1 MIIPEQFQEIGETL
15 LPLLDDLT
23 EWIAR
28 DMIERFMIRFGRGE
42 KKLLTGTDEW
52 QAWVLEQAGGNLDEI
67 QKALAKSTG
76 KSQQEIAKIFKDS
89 GIQAAKADA
98 EAAAVTFSG
107 LSPGMMAIITDAY
120 ERTVGEISNITR
132 TTAGTTNQAFID
144 ICDAAYWK
152 VRTGAQSYT
161 AAMLEG
167 VKALGQLQPTV
178 RYPSGHK
185 DTLEVAVLRCIRT
198 GVAQSSGNMTI
209 QQCKDMGWNHVL
221 VSQHVGARVS
231 DTDPIAD
238 HAGWQGK
245 VYCIA
250 GKDTQFDNLLD
261 ATGYPENPLGL
272 CGYNCRHSFTP
283 FLPGVSQNHNKP
295 IDTEANRRAYE
306 LSQAQRAMERRIRAQ
321 KRKCAALHTAVKNC
335 EDPAAKA
342 KLQEKYAQS
351 AKRLQ
356 EQNAAYTKFC
366 ADSDL
371 KPYHERLAVA
381 GWDRSAASTASAAT
395 RARQKIDDAQ
405 NLPVPV
411 TKAVEN
417 PEKSGTIISIRKP
430 VEIPDDLEH
439 LLKAETNF
447 DGKDIDVK
455 VLQAIDDSIS
465 ASKAIKDDFN
475 FNEIKIARFPADDKS
490 VFITEYEVLGGKKRT
505 KLYLNTEFFT
515 GNTLESL
522 DKMCYGYYT
531 SGWWKSKTVGDLVS
545 HEIMH
550 ARINYCNSFEKVERL
565 YSELKDDA
573 RTSGFCRLVDN
584 DPAEFLNEMY
594 VAMCNSEKV
603 DQKYVEVFNEYVKEF
618 LGG

>member
-1 MIIPEQFQEIGETL
+1 MITPEQFQEIGETL

-52 QAWVLEQAGGNLDEI
+52 QAWVLKQAGGNLDEI

-98 EAAAVTFSG
+98 EAAAVTFSS
-107 LSPGMMAIITDAY
+107 LSPRMMAIITDAY

-132 TTAGTTNQAFID
+132 TTAGATNQAFIG
-144 ICDAAYWK
+144 ICDDAYWK

-167 VKALGQLQPTV
+167 VKALGQVQPIV

-221 VSQHVGARVS
+221 VSQHLGARVS

-250 GKDTQFDNLLD
+250 GKDAQFDNLLD

-283 FLPGVSQNHNKP
+283 FLPGVSRNNNKP

-306 LSQAQRAMERRIRAQ
+306 LSQTQRAMERRIRAQ
-321 KRKCAALHTAVKNC
+321 KRKCAALHTAVKSC
-335 EDPAAKA
+335 EDTAGKA

-356 EQNAAYTKFC
+356 DQNAAYTKFC
-366 ADSDL
+366 ADNDL

-381 GWDRSAASTASAAT
+381 GWDHSAASTASAA
-395 RARQKIDDAQ
+395 ARQSWTSAEAVDARQ
-405 NLPVPV
+405 VQTQQAPPVQAPPV
-411 TKAVEN
+411 QAPPVQAPPVQAPPVQAPPVQAPPVQAPPVQASPVIAKLDVQRYSCVAEHIRSSDVILTEKQKEHIIERRGKEFYDKYSPYFKEIIEN
-417 PEKSGTIISIRKP
+417 PDYIFKDKKFENTAIAVKP
-430 VEIPDDLEH
+430 YRLIQ
-439 LLKAETNF
+439 K
-447 DGKDIDVK
+447 
-455 VLQAIDDSIS
+455 IS
-465 ASKAIKDDFN
+465 ALWYAL
-475 FNEIKIARFPADDKS
+475 P
-490 VFITEYEVLGGKKRT
+490 
-505 KLYLNTEFFT
+505 
-515 GNTLESL
+515 
-522 DKMCYGYYT
+522 
-531 SGWWKSKTVGDLVS
+531 
-545 HEIMH
+545 
-550 ARINYCNSFEKVERL
+550 
-565 YSELKDDA
+565 
-573 RTSGFCRLVDN
+573 
-584 DPAEFLNEMY
+584 
-594 VAMCNSEKV
+594 
-603 DQKYVEVFNEYVKEF
+603 
-618 LGG
+618 

>member
-1 MIIPEQFQEIGETL
+1 MITPEQFQEIGETL

-42 KKLLTGTDEW
+42 EKLLTGTDEW
-52 QAWVLEQAGGNLDEI
+52 QAWVLKQAGGNLDEI

-98 EAAAVTFSG
+98 EAAAVMFSG

-132 TTAGTTNQAFID
+132 TTAGATNQAFID

-167 VKALGQLQPTV
+167 VRALGQLQPTV

-221 VSQHVGARVS
+221 VSQHLGARVS

-238 HAGWQGK
+238 HSGWQGK

-250 GKDTQFDNLLD
+250 GKDAQFDNLLD

-283 FLPGVSQNHNKP
+283 FLPGVSRNNNKP

-306 LSQAQRAMERRIRAQ
+306 LSQTQRAMERRIRAQ
-321 KRKCAALHTAVKNC
+321 KRKCAALHTAVKSC
-335 EDPAAKA
+335 EDTAGKA

-356 EQNAAYTKFC
+356 DQNAAYTKFC
-366 ADSDL
+366 ADNDL

-381 GWDRSAASTASAAT
+381 GWDRSAASTASAA
-395 RARQKIDDAQ
+395 ARQSWTSAEAVDARQ
-405 NLPVPV
+405 VQTQQAPPVQAPPV
-411 TKAVEN
+411 QAPPMIAKLDVQRYSCVAEHIRSSDVILTEKQKEHIIERRGKEFYDKYSPYFKEIIENPDYIFKDKKYENTAIASKTISLNSKNISVVVRIAVEGDEPWRKSSVITVMCEN
-417 PEKSGTIISIRKP
+417 EKRYRQRVRNNII
-430 VEIPDDLEH
+430 L
-439 LLKAETNF
+439 
-447 DGKDIDVK
+447 
-455 VLQAIDDSIS
+455 
-465 ASKAIKDDFN
+465 
-475 FNEIKIARFPADDKS
+475 
-490 VFITEYEVLGGKKRT
+490 YKR
-505 KLYLNTEFFT
+505 E
-515 GNTLESL
+515 
-522 DKMCYGYYT
+522 
-531 SGWWKSKTVGDLVS
+531 
-545 HEIMH
+545 
-550 ARINYCNSFEKVERL
+550 
-565 YSELKDDA
+565 
-573 RTSGFCRLVDN
+573 
-584 DPAEFLNEMY
+584 
-594 VAMCNSEKV
+594 
-603 DQKYVEVFNEYVKEF
+603 
-618 LGG
+618 

>member
-1 MIIPEQFQEIGETL
+1 MITPEQFQEIGETL

-42 KKLLTGTDEW
+42 EKLLTGTDEW
-52 QAWVLEQAGGNLDEI
+52 QAWVLKQAGGNLDEI

-98 EAAAVTFSG
+98 EAAAVTFSS
-107 LSPGMMAIITDAY
+107 LSPRMMAIITDAY

-132 TTAGTTNQAFID
+132 TTAGATNQAFIS
-144 ICDAAYWK
+144 ICDDAYWK

-167 VKALGQLQPTV
+167 VKALGQVQPIV

-221 VSQHVGARVS
+221 VSQHLGARVS

-283 FLPGVSQNHNKP
+283 FLPGVSRNNNKP

-306 LSQAQRAMERRIRAQ
+306 LSQTQRAMERRIRAQ
-321 KRKCAALHTAVKNC
+321 KRKCAALHTAVKSC
-335 EDPAAKA
+335 EDTAGKA

-356 EQNAAYTKFC
+356 DQNAAYTKFC
-366 ADSDL
+366 ADNDL

-381 GWDRSAASTASAAT
+381 GWDHSAASTASAA
-395 RARQKIDDAQ
+395 ARQSWTSAEAVDARQ
-405 NLPVPV
+405 VQTQQAPPVQAPPV
-411 TKAVEN
+411 QAPPVQAPPVQAPPVQAPPVQAPPVQAPPVQAPPVIAKLDVQRYSCVAEHIRSSDVILTEKQKEHIIERRGKEFYDKYSPYFKEIIENPDYIFKDKKFENTAIASKTISLNSKNISVVVRIAVEGDEPWRKSSVITVMCEN
-417 PEKSGTIISIRKP
+417 EKRYRQRVRNNII
-430 VEIPDDLEH
+430 L
-439 LLKAETNF
+439 
-447 DGKDIDVK
+447 
-455 VLQAIDDSIS
+455 
-465 ASKAIKDDFN
+465 
-475 FNEIKIARFPADDKS
+475 
-490 VFITEYEVLGGKKRT
+490 YKR
-505 KLYLNTEFFT
+505 E
-515 GNTLESL
+515 
-522 DKMCYGYYT
+522 
-531 SGWWKSKTVGDLVS
+531 
-545 HEIMH
+545 
-550 ARINYCNSFEKVERL
+550 
-565 YSELKDDA
+565 
-573 RTSGFCRLVDN
+573 
-584 DPAEFLNEMY
+584 
-594 VAMCNSEKV
+594 
-603 DQKYVEVFNEYVKEF
+603 
-618 LGG
+618 

>member
-1 MIIPEQFQEIGETL
+1 MITPEQFQEIGETL

-42 KKLLTGTDEW
+42 EKLLTGTDEW
-52 QAWVLEQAGGNLDEI
+52 QAWVLKQAGGNLDEI

-107 LSPGMMAIITDAY
+107 LSSGMMAIITDAY

-132 TTAGTTNQAFID
+132 TTAGATNQAFID

-167 VKALGQLQPTV
+167 VKALGQLQPIV

-221 VSQHVGARVS
+221 VSQHLGARVS

-245 VYCIA
+245 VYCID
-250 GKDTQFDNLLD
+250 GKDAQFDNLLD

-283 FLPGVSQNHNKP
+283 FLPGVSRNNNKP
-295 IDTEANRRAYE
+295 IDTESNRRAYE
-306 LSQAQRAMERRIRAQ
+306 LSQTQRAMERRIRAQ
-321 KRKCAALHTAVKNC
+321 KRKCAALHTAVKSC
-335 EDPAAKA
+335 EDTAGKA

-366 ADSDL
+366 ADNDL

-381 GWDRSAASTASAAT
+381 GWDRSAASTASAA
-395 RARQKIDDAQ
+395 ARQSWTSAEAVDARQ
-405 NLPVPV
+405 VQTQQAPPVQAPPV
-411 TKAVEN
+411 IAKLDVQRYSCVAEHIRSSDVILTEKQKEHIIERRGKEFYDKYSPYFKEIIENPDYIFKDKKFENTAIASKTISLNSKNISVVVRIAVEGDEPWRKSSVITVMCEN
-417 PEKSGTIISIRKP
+417 EKRYRQRVRNNII
-430 VEIPDDLEH
+430 L
-439 LLKAETNF
+439 
-447 DGKDIDVK
+447 
-455 VLQAIDDSIS
+455 
-465 ASKAIKDDFN
+465 
-475 FNEIKIARFPADDKS
+475 
-490 VFITEYEVLGGKKRT
+490 YKR
-505 KLYLNTEFFT
+505 E
-515 GNTLESL
+515 
-522 DKMCYGYYT
+522 
-531 SGWWKSKTVGDLVS
+531 
-545 HEIMH
+545 
-550 ARINYCNSFEKVERL
+550 
-565 YSELKDDA
+565 
-573 RTSGFCRLVDN
+573 
-584 DPAEFLNEMY
+584 
-594 VAMCNSEKV
+594 
-603 DQKYVEVFNEYVKEF
+603 
-618 LGG
+618 

>member
-1 MIIPEQFQEIGETL
+1 MITPEQFQEIGETL
-15 LPLLDDLT
+15 LPLLDELM

-107 LSPGMMAIITDAY
+107 LSPGMMAIIADAY

-132 TTAGTTNQAFID
+132 TTAGATNQAFID

-167 VKALGQLQPTV
+167 IKELGQVQPIV

-185 DTLEVAVLRCIRT
+185 DTVEVAVLRCIRT
-198 GVAQSSGNMTI
+198 GVAQSSGAMTI

-221 VSQHVGARVS
+221 VSQHLGARVS

-245 VYCIA
+245 VYCID
-250 GKDTQFDNLLD
+250 GKDAQFDNLLD

-295 IDTEANRRAYE
+295 IDTEANRRVYE
-306 LSQAQRAMERRIRAQ
+306 LSQTQRAMERRIRAQ
-321 KRKCAALHTAVKNC
+321 KRKCTALHTAVKNC
-335 EDPAAKA
+335 EDPTAKA
-342 KLQEKYAQS
+342 KLQEKYTQS

-356 EQNAAYTKFC
+356 EQNVAYTKFC
-366 ADSDL
+366 ADNDL

-381 GWDRSAASTASAAT
+381 GWDRSAASTASAA
-395 RARQKIDDAQ
+395 ARQSWTSAEAVDARQ
-405 NLPVPV
+405 VQTQQAPPVQAPPV
-411 TKAVEN
+411 IAKLDVQRYSCVAEHIRSSDVILTEKQKEHIIERRGKEFYDKYSPYFKEIIENPDYIFKDKKFENTAIASKTISLNSKNISVVVRIAVEGDEPWRKSSVITVMCEN
-417 PEKSGTIISIRKP
+417 EKRYRQRVRNNII
-430 VEIPDDLEH
+430 L
-439 LLKAETNF
+439 
-447 DGKDIDVK
+447 
-455 VLQAIDDSIS
+455 
-465 ASKAIKDDFN
+465 
-475 FNEIKIARFPADDKS
+475 
-490 VFITEYEVLGGKKRT
+490 YKR
-505 KLYLNTEFFT
+505 E
-515 GNTLESL
+515 
-522 DKMCYGYYT
+522 
-531 SGWWKSKTVGDLVS
+531 
-545 HEIMH
+545 
-550 ARINYCNSFEKVERL
+550 
-565 YSELKDDA
+565 
-573 RTSGFCRLVDN
+573 
-584 DPAEFLNEMY
+584 
-594 VAMCNSEKV
+594 
-603 DQKYVEVFNEYVKEF
+603 
-618 LGG
+618 

>member
-1 MIIPEQFQEIGETL
+1 MITPEQFQEIGETL

-76 KSQQEIAKIFKDS
+76 KSQQEIAKIIKDS

-107 LSPGMMAIITDAY
+107 LSSGMMAIITDAY

-132 TTAGTTNQAFID
+132 TTAGATNQAFID

-167 VKALGQLQPTV
+167 VKELGQVQPTV

-221 VSQHVGARVS
+221 VSQHLGARVS

-306 LSQAQRAMERRIRAQ
+306 LSQTQRAMERRIRAQ

-366 ADSDL
+366 ADNDL

-381 GWDRSAASTASAAT
+381 DWDHSAASTASAA
-395 RARQKIDDAQ
+395 ARQSWTSAEAVDARQ
-405 NLPVPV
+405 VQTQQAPPVQAPPV
-411 TKAVEN
+411 IAKLDVQRYSCVAEHIRSSDVILTEKQKEHIIERRGKEFYDKYSPYFKEIIENPDYIFKDKKFENTAIASKTISLNSKNISVVVRIAVEGDEPWRKSSVITVMCEN
-417 PEKSGTIISIRKP
+417 EKRYRQRVRNNII
-430 VEIPDDLEH
+430 L
-439 LLKAETNF
+439 
-447 DGKDIDVK
+447 
-455 VLQAIDDSIS
+455 
-465 ASKAIKDDFN
+465 
-475 FNEIKIARFPADDKS
+475 
-490 VFITEYEVLGGKKRT
+490 YKR
-505 KLYLNTEFFT
+505 E
-515 GNTLESL
+515 
-522 DKMCYGYYT
+522 
-531 SGWWKSKTVGDLVS
+531 
-545 HEIMH
+545 
-550 ARINYCNSFEKVERL
+550 
-565 YSELKDDA
+565 
-573 RTSGFCRLVDN
+573 
-584 DPAEFLNEMY
+584 
-594 VAMCNSEKV
+594 
-603 DQKYVEVFNEYVKEF
+603 
-618 LGG
+618 

>member
-1 MIIPEQFQEIGETL
+1 MITPEQFQEIGETL

-42 KKLLTGTDEW
+42 EKLLTGTDEW
-52 QAWVLEQAGGNLDEI
+52 QAWVLKQAGGNLDEI

-107 LSPGMMAIITDAY
+107 LSSGMMAIITDAY

-132 TTAGTTNQAFID
+132 TTAGATNQAFID

-167 VKALGQLQPTV
+167 IKELGQMQPIV

-221 VSQHVGARVS
+221 VSQHLGARVS

-245 VYCIA
+245 VYCVA
-250 GKDTQFDNLLD
+250 GKDAQFDNLLD

-306 LSQAQRAMERRIRAQ
+306 LSQTQRAMERRIRAQ

-366 ADSDL
+366 ADNDQ

-381 GWDRSAASTASAAT
+381 GWDRSAASTASAA
-395 RARQKIDDAQ
+395 ARQSWTSAEAVDARQ
-405 NLPVPV
+405 VQTQQAPPVQAPPV
-411 TKAVEN
+411 QAPPVQAPPVIAKLDVQRYSCVAEHIRSSDVILTEKQKEHIIERRGKEFYDKYSPYFKEIIENPDYIFKDKKFENTAIASKTISLNSKNISVVVRIAVEGDEPWRKSSVITVMCEN
-417 PEKSGTIISIRKP
+417 EKRYRQRVRNNII
-430 VEIPDDLEH
+430 L
-439 LLKAETNF
+439 
-447 DGKDIDVK
+447 
-455 VLQAIDDSIS
+455 
-465 ASKAIKDDFN
+465 
-475 FNEIKIARFPADDKS
+475 
-490 VFITEYEVLGGKKRT
+490 YKR
-505 KLYLNTEFFT
+505 E
-515 GNTLESL
+515 
-522 DKMCYGYYT
+522 
-531 SGWWKSKTVGDLVS
+531 
-545 HEIMH
+545 
-550 ARINYCNSFEKVERL
+550 
-565 YSELKDDA
+565 
-573 RTSGFCRLVDN
+573 
-584 DPAEFLNEMY
+584 
-594 VAMCNSEKV
+594 
-603 DQKYVEVFNEYVKEF
+603 
-618 LGG
+618 

>member
-1 MIIPEQFQEIGETL
+1 MITPEQFQEIGETL

-52 QAWVLEQAGGNLDEI
+52 QAWVLKQAGGNLDEI

-107 LSPGMMAIITDAY
+107 LSSGVMAIITDAY

-132 TTAGTTNQAFID
+132 TTAGATNQAFID
-144 ICDAAYWK
+144 ICDTAYWK

-167 VKALGQLQPTV
+167 IKELGQMQPIV

-221 VSQHVGARVS
+221 VSQHLGARVS
-231 DTDPIAD
+231 DTDPVAD

-245 VYCIA
+245 VYCID
-250 GKDTQFDNLLD
+250 GKDAQFDNLLD

-283 FLPGVSQNHNKP
+283 FLPGVSRNNNKP

-306 LSQAQRAMERRIRAQ
+306 LSQTQRAMERRIRAQ

-366 ADSDL
+366 TDNDL

-381 GWDRSAASTASAAT
+381 GWDHSAASTASAA
-395 RARQKIDDAQ
+395 ARQSWTSAEAVDARQ
-405 NLPVPV
+405 VQTQQAPPVQAPPV
-411 TKAVEN
+411 QAPPVQAPPVIAKLDVQRYSCVAEHIRSSDVILTEKQKEHIIERRGKEFYDKYSPYFKEIIENPDYIFKDKKFENTAIASKTISLNSKNISVVVRIAVEGDEPWRKSSVITVMCEN
-417 PEKSGTIISIRKP
+417 EKRYRQRVRNNII
-430 VEIPDDLEH
+430 L
-439 LLKAETNF
+439 
-447 DGKDIDVK
+447 
-455 VLQAIDDSIS
+455 
-465 ASKAIKDDFN
+465 
-475 FNEIKIARFPADDKS
+475 
-490 VFITEYEVLGGKKRT
+490 YKR
-505 KLYLNTEFFT
+505 E
-515 GNTLESL
+515 
-522 DKMCYGYYT
+522 
-531 SGWWKSKTVGDLVS
+531 
-545 HEIMH
+545 
-550 ARINYCNSFEKVERL
+550 
-565 YSELKDDA
+565 
-573 RTSGFCRLVDN
+573 
-584 DPAEFLNEMY
+584 
-594 VAMCNSEKV
+594 
-603 DQKYVEVFNEYVKEF
+603 
-618 LGG
+618 

>member
-1 MIIPEQFQEIGETL
+1 MITPEQFQEIGETL
-15 LPLLDDLT
+15 LPLLDELT
-23 EWIAR
+23 EWITQ

-42 KKLLTGTDEW
+42 EKLLTGTDEW
-52 QAWVLEQAGGNLDEI
+52 QAWVLKQAGGNLDEM

-107 LSPGMMAIITDAY
+107 LSSGMMAIITDAY

-161 AAMLEG
+161 AAMLESI
-167 VKALGQLQPTV
+167 KELGQVQPIV

-221 VSQHVGARVS
+221 VSQHLGARVS

-245 VYCIA
+245 VYCID
-250 GKDTQFDNLLD
+250 GKDAQFDNLLD

-306 LSQAQRAMERRIRAQ
+306 LSQTQRAMERRIRAQ

-356 EQNAAYTKFC
+356 DQNAAYTKFC
-366 ADSDL
+366 ADNDL

-381 GWDRSAASTASAAT
+381 GWDRSAASIASAA
-395 RARQKIDDAQ
+395 ARQSWTSAEAVDARQ
-405 NLPVPV
+405 VQTQQAPPVQAPPV
-411 TKAVEN
+411 QAPPVIAKLDVQRYSCVAEHIRSSDVILTEKQKEHIIERRGKEFYDKYSPYFKEIIENPDYIFKDKKFENTAIASKTISLNSKNISVVVRIAVEGDEPWRKSSVITVMCEN
-417 PEKSGTIISIRKP
+417 EKRYRQRVRNNII
-430 VEIPDDLEH
+430 L
-439 LLKAETNF
+439 
-447 DGKDIDVK
+447 
-455 VLQAIDDSIS
+455 
-465 ASKAIKDDFN
+465 
-475 FNEIKIARFPADDKS
+475 
-490 VFITEYEVLGGKKRT
+490 YKR
-505 KLYLNTEFFT
+505 E
-515 GNTLESL
+515 
-522 DKMCYGYYT
+522 
-531 SGWWKSKTVGDLVS
+531 
-545 HEIMH
+545 
-550 ARINYCNSFEKVERL
+550 
-565 YSELKDDA
+565 
-573 RTSGFCRLVDN
+573 
-584 DPAEFLNEMY
+584 
-594 VAMCNSEKV
+594 
-603 DQKYVEVFNEYVKEF
+603 
-618 LGG
+618 

>member
-1 MIIPEQFQEIGETL
+1 MITPEQFQEIGETL

-52 QAWVLEQAGGNLDEI
+52 QAWVLKQAGGNLDEI

-98 EAAAVTFSG
+98 EAAAVTFSS
-107 LSPGMMAIITDAY
+107 LSPRMMAIITDAY

-132 TTAGTTNQAFID
+132 TTAGATNQAFIG
-144 ICDAAYWK
+144 ICDDAYWK

-167 VKALGQLQPTV
+167 VKALGQVQPIV

-221 VSQHVGARVS
+221 VSQHLGARVS

-250 GKDTQFDNLLD
+250 GKDAQFDNLLD

-283 FLPGVSQNHNKP
+283 FLPGVSRNNNKP

-306 LSQAQRAMERRIRAQ
+306 LSQTQRAMERRIRAQ
-321 KRKCAALHTAVKNC
+321 KRKCAALHTAVKSC
-335 EDPAAKA
+335 EDTAGKA

-356 EQNAAYTKFC
+356 DQNAAYTKFC
-366 ADSDL
+366 ADNDL

-381 GWDRSAASTASAAT
+381 GWDHSAASTASAA
-395 RARQKIDDAQ
+395 ARQSWTSAEAVDARQ
-405 NLPVPV
+405 VQTQQAPPVQAPPV
-411 TKAVEN
+411 IAKLDVQRYSCVAEHIRSSDVILTEKQKEHIIERRGKEFYDKYSPYFKEIIENPDYIFKDKKFENTAIASKTISLNSKNISVVVRIAVEGDE
-417 PEKSGTIISIRKP
+417 PWRKSSVITVMCENGKRYRQRVRNNII
-430 VEIPDDLEH
+430 L
-439 LLKAETNF
+439 
-447 DGKDIDVK
+447 
-455 VLQAIDDSIS
+455 
-465 ASKAIKDDFN
+465 
-475 FNEIKIARFPADDKS
+475 
-490 VFITEYEVLGGKKRT
+490 YKR
-505 KLYLNTEFFT
+505 E
-515 GNTLESL
+515 
-522 DKMCYGYYT
+522 
-531 SGWWKSKTVGDLVS
+531 
-545 HEIMH
+545 
-550 ARINYCNSFEKVERL
+550 
-565 YSELKDDA
+565 
-573 RTSGFCRLVDN
+573 
-584 DPAEFLNEMY
+584 
-594 VAMCNSEKV
+594 
-603 DQKYVEVFNEYVKEF
+603 
-618 LGG
+618 

>member
-1 MIIPEQFQEIGETL
+1 MITPEQFQEIGETL

-52 QAWVLEQAGGNLDEI
+52 QAWVLKQAGGNLDEI

-98 EAAAVTFSG
+98 EAAAVTFSS
-107 LSPGMMAIITDAY
+107 LSPRMMAIITDAY

-132 TTAGTTNQAFID
+132 TTAGATNQAFID

-167 VKALGQLQPTV
+167 IKKLGQVQPIV

-221 VSQHVGARVS
+221 VSQHLGARVS

-245 VYCIA
+245 VYCID
-250 GKDTQFDNLLD
+250 GKDAQFDNLLD

-306 LSQAQRAMERRIRAQ
+306 LSQTQRAMERRIRAQ
-321 KRKCAALHTAVKNC
+321 KRKCTALHTAVKNC
-335 EDPAAKA
+335 EDPAGKA
-342 KLQEKYAQS
+342 KLQEKYTQS
-351 AKRLQ
+351 AKHLQ
-356 EQNAAYTKFC
+356 DQNAAYAKFC
-366 ADSDL
+366 EENDL

-381 GWDRSAASTASAAT
+381 GWDHSAASTASAA
-395 RARQKIDDAQ
+395 ARQSWTSAEAVDARQ
-405 NLPVPV
+405 VQTQQAPPVQAPPV
-411 TKAVEN
+411 QAPPVIAKLDVQRYSCVAEHIRSSDVILTEKQKEHIIERRGKEFYDKYSPYFKEIIENPDYIFKDKKYENTAIASKTISLNSKNISVVVRIAVEGDEPWRKSSVITVMCEN
-417 PEKSGTIISIRKP
+417 EKRYRQRVRNNII
-430 VEIPDDLEH
+430 L
-439 LLKAETNF
+439 
-447 DGKDIDVK
+447 
-455 VLQAIDDSIS
+455 
-465 ASKAIKDDFN
+465 
-475 FNEIKIARFPADDKS
+475 
-490 VFITEYEVLGGKKRT
+490 YKR
-505 KLYLNTEFFT
+505 E
-515 GNTLESL
+515 
-522 DKMCYGYYT
+522 
-531 SGWWKSKTVGDLVS
+531 
-545 HEIMH
+545 
-550 ARINYCNSFEKVERL
+550 
-565 YSELKDDA
+565 
-573 RTSGFCRLVDN
+573 
-584 DPAEFLNEMY
+584 
-594 VAMCNSEKV
+594 
-603 DQKYVEVFNEYVKEF
+603 
-618 LGG
+618 

>member
-1 MIIPEQFQEIGETL
+1 MITPEQFQEIGETL

-42 KKLLTGTDEW
+42 EKLLTGTDEW
-52 QAWVLEQAGGNLDEI
+52 QAWVLKQAGGNLDEI

-107 LSPGMMAIITDAY
+107 LSSGMMAIITDAY

-132 TTAGTTNQAFID
+132 TTAGATNQAFID

-167 VKALGQLQPTV
+167 IKELGQVQPIV

-221 VSQHVGARVS
+221 VSQHLGARVS

-245 VYCIA
+245 VYCID
-250 GKDTQFDNLLD
+250 GKDAQFDNLLD

-306 LSQAQRAMERRIRAQ
+306 LSQTQRAMERRIRAQ
-321 KRKCAALHTAVKNC
+321 KRKCTALHTAVKNC
-335 EDPAAKA
+335 EDPAGKA
-342 KLQEKYAQS
+342 KLQEKYTQS
-351 AKRLQ
+351 AKHLQ
-356 EQNAAYTKFC
+356 DQNAAYAKLC
-366 ADSDL
+366 EENDL

-381 GWDRSAASTASAAT
+381 GWDHSAASTASAA
-395 RARQKIDDAQ
+395 ARQSWTSAEAVDARQ
-405 NLPVPV
+405 VQTQQAPPVQAPPV
-411 TKAVEN
+411 QAPPVQAPPVQAPPVQAPPVQAPPVQAPPVIAKLDVQRYSCVAEHIRSSDVILTEKQKEHIIERRGKEFYDKYSPYFKEIIENPDYIFKDKKYENTAIASKTISLNSKNISVVVRIAVEGDEPWRKSSVITVMCEN
-417 PEKSGTIISIRKP
+417 EKRYRQRVRNNII
-430 VEIPDDLEH
+430 L
-439 LLKAETNF
+439 
-447 DGKDIDVK
+447 
-455 VLQAIDDSIS
+455 
-465 ASKAIKDDFN
+465 
-475 FNEIKIARFPADDKS
+475 
-490 VFITEYEVLGGKKRT
+490 YKR
-505 KLYLNTEFFT
+505 E
-515 GNTLESL
+515 
-522 DKMCYGYYT
+522 
-531 SGWWKSKTVGDLVS
+531 
-545 HEIMH
+545 
-550 ARINYCNSFEKVERL
+550 
-565 YSELKDDA
+565 
-573 RTSGFCRLVDN
+573 
-584 DPAEFLNEMY
+584 
-594 VAMCNSEKV
+594 
-603 DQKYVEVFNEYVKEF
+603 
-618 LGG
+618 

>member
-1 MIIPEQFQEIGETL
+1 MITPEQFQEIGETL

-52 QAWVLEQAGGNLDEI
+52 QAWVLKQAGGNLDEI

-107 LSPGMMAIITDAY
+107 LSPSMMAIITDAY

-132 TTAGTTNQAFID
+132 TTAGATNQAFID

-167 VKALGQLQPTV
+167 IKELGQLQPTV

-221 VSQHVGARVS
+221 VSQHLGARVS

-250 GKDTQFDNLLD
+250 GKDAQFDNLLD

-283 FLPGVSQNHNKP
+283 FLPGVSRNNNKP

-306 LSQAQRAMERRIRAQ
+306 LSQTQRALERRIRAQ
-321 KRKCAALHTAVKNC
+321 KRKCTALHTAVKSC
-335 EDPAAKA
+335 EDPAGKA

-356 EQNAAYTKFC
+356 DQNAAYTKFC
-366 ADSDL
+366 TDNDL
-371 KPYHERLAVA
+371 KLYHDRLAVA
-381 GWDRSAASTASAAT
+381 GWDRSAASTASAAV
-395 RARQKIDDAQ
+395 RKDLDKYKKYHY
-405 NLPVPV
+405 N
-411 TKAVEN
+411 KD
-417 PEKSGTIISIRKP
+417 GTI
-430 VEIPDDLEH
+430 VVTDDW
-439 LLKAETNF
+439 T
-447 DGKDIDVK
+447 
-455 VLQAIDDSIS
+455 
-465 ASKAIKDDFN
+465 SKAKPHVPGQYRSYAVVDT
-475 FNEIKIARFPADDKS
+475 AS
-490 VFITEYEVLGGKKRT
+490 MGGKQRDRTFFDADGWQCRQISNGPHGNPKRHP
-505 KLYLNTEFFT
+505 
-515 GNTLESL
+515 
-522 DKMCYGYYT
+522 YGAK
-531 SGWWKSKTVGDLVS
+531 G
-545 HEIMH
+545 EH
-550 ARINYCNSFEKVERL
+550 AHDI
-565 YSELKDDA
+565 
-573 RTSGFCRLVDN
+573 T
-584 DPAEFLNEMY
+584 
-594 VAMCNSEKV
+594 
-603 DQKYVEVFNEYVKEF
+603 
-618 LGG
+618 

>member
-1 MIIPEQFQEIGETL
+1 MITPEQFQEIGETM

-52 QAWVLEQAGGNLDEI
+52 QAWVLKQAGGNLDEI

-98 EAAAVTFSG
+98 EAAAVTFSS
-107 LSPGMMAIITDAY
+107 LSPRMMAIITDAY

-132 TTAGTTNQAFID
+132 TTAGATNQAFIG
-144 ICDAAYWK
+144 ICDDAYWK

-167 VKALGQLQPTV
+167 VKALGQVQPIV

-221 VSQHVGARVS
+221 VSQHLGARVS

-250 GKDTQFDNLLD
+250 GKDAQFDNLLD

-283 FLPGVSQNHNKP
+283 FLPGVSRNNNKP

-306 LSQAQRAMERRIRAQ
+306 LSQTQRAMERRIRAQ
-321 KRKCAALHTAVKNC
+321 KRKCAALHTAVKSC
-335 EDPAAKA
+335 EDTAGKA

-356 EQNAAYTKFC
+356 DQNAAYTKFC
-366 ADSDL
+366 ADNDL

-381 GWDRSAASTASAAT
+381 GWDHSAASTASAA
-395 RARQKIDDAQ
+395 ARQSWTSAEAVDARQ
-405 NLPVPV
+405 VKTQQAPPVQAPPV
-411 TKAVEN
+411 QAPPVQAPPVIAKLDVQRYSCVAEHIRSSDVILTEKQKEHIIERRGKEFYDKYSPYFKEIIENPDYIFKDKKYENTAIASKTISLNSKNISVVVRIAVEGDEPWRKSSVITVMCEN
-417 PEKSGTIISIRKP
+417 EKRYRQRVRNNII
-430 VEIPDDLEH
+430 L
-439 LLKAETNF
+439 
-447 DGKDIDVK
+447 
-455 VLQAIDDSIS
+455 
-465 ASKAIKDDFN
+465 
-475 FNEIKIARFPADDKS
+475 
-490 VFITEYEVLGGKKRT
+490 YKR
-505 KLYLNTEFFT
+505 E
-515 GNTLESL
+515 
-522 DKMCYGYYT
+522 
-531 SGWWKSKTVGDLVS
+531 
-545 HEIMH
+545 
-550 ARINYCNSFEKVERL
+550 
-565 YSELKDDA
+565 
-573 RTSGFCRLVDN
+573 
-584 DPAEFLNEMY
+584 
-594 VAMCNSEKV
+594 
-603 DQKYVEVFNEYVKEF
+603 
-618 LGG
+618 

>member
-1 MIIPEQFQEIGETL
+1 MITPEQFQEIGETL

-42 KKLLTGTDEW
+42 EKLLTGTDEW
-52 QAWVLEQAGGNLDEI
+52 QAWVLKQAGGNLDEI

-107 LSPGMMAIITDAY
+107 LSSGMMAIITDAY

-132 TTAGTTNQAFID
+132 TTAGATNQAFID

-167 VKALGQLQPTV
+167 IKELGQVQPIV

-221 VSQHVGARVS
+221 VSQHLGARVS

-245 VYCIA
+245 VYCID
-250 GKDTQFDNLLD
+250 GKDAQFDNLLD

-283 FLPGVSQNHNKP
+283 FLPGVSQNHNKL

-306 LSQAQRAMERRIRAQ
+306 LSQTQRAMERRIRAQ
-321 KRKCAALHTAVKNC
+321 KRKCTALHTAVKNC
-335 EDPAAKA
+335 EDPAGKA
-342 KLQEKYAQS
+342 KLQEKYTQS
-351 AKRLQ
+351 AKHLQ
-356 EQNAAYTKFC
+356 DQNAAYAKFC
-366 ADSDL
+366 EENDL

-381 GWDRSAASTASAAT
+381 GWDHSAASTASAA
-395 RARQKIDDAQ
+395 ARQSWTSAEAVDARQ
-405 NLPVPV
+405 VQTQQAPPVQAPPV
-411 TKAVEN
+411 IAKLDVQRYSCVAEHIRSSDVILTEKQKEHIIERRGKEFYDKYSPYFKEIIENPDYIFKDKKYENTAIASKTISLNSKNISVVVRIAVEGDEPWRKSSVITVMCEN
-417 PEKSGTIISIRKP
+417 EKRYRQRVRNNII
-430 VEIPDDLEH
+430 L
-439 LLKAETNF
+439 
-447 DGKDIDVK
+447 
-455 VLQAIDDSIS
+455 
-465 ASKAIKDDFN
+465 
-475 FNEIKIARFPADDKS
+475 
-490 VFITEYEVLGGKKRT
+490 YKR
-505 KLYLNTEFFT
+505 E
-515 GNTLESL
+515 
-522 DKMCYGYYT
+522 
-531 SGWWKSKTVGDLVS
+531 
-545 HEIMH
+545 
-550 ARINYCNSFEKVERL
+550 
-565 YSELKDDA
+565 
-573 RTSGFCRLVDN
+573 
-584 DPAEFLNEMY
+584 
-594 VAMCNSEKV
+594 
-603 DQKYVEVFNEYVKEF
+603 
-618 LGG
+618 

>member
-1 MIIPEQFQEIGETL
+1 MITPEQFQEIGETL
-15 LPLLDDLT
+15 LPLLDELT
-23 EWIAR
+23 EWITQ

-52 QAWVLEQAGGNLDEI
+52 QAWVLKQAGGNLDEI

-107 LSPGMMAIITDAY
+107 LSSGMMAIITDAY

-132 TTAGTTNQAFID
+132 TTAGATNQAFID

-221 VSQHVGARVS
+221 VSQHLGARVS

-245 VYCIA
+245 VYCID
-250 GKDTQFDNLLD
+250 GKDVQFDNLLD

-283 FLPGVSQNHNKP
+283 FLSGVSRNNNKT

-306 LSQAQRAMERRIRAQ
+306 LSQTQRAMERRIRAQ
-321 KRKCAALHTAVKNC
+321 KRKCTALHTAVKNC

-366 ADSDL
+366 ADNGL

-381 GWDRSAASTASAAT
+381 GWDRSAASTASAA
-395 RARQKIDDAQ
+395 ARQSWTSAEAVDARQ
-405 NLPVPV
+405 VQTQQAPPVQAPPV
-411 TKAVEN
+411 IAKLDVQRYSCVAEHIRSSDVILTEKQKEHIIERRGKEFYDKYSPYFKEIIENPDYIFKDKKFENTAIASKTISLNSKNISVVVRIAVEGDEPWRKSSVITVMCEN
-417 PEKSGTIISIRKP
+417 EKRYRQRVRNNII
-430 VEIPDDLEH
+430 L
-439 LLKAETNF
+439 
-447 DGKDIDVK
+447 
-455 VLQAIDDSIS
+455 
-465 ASKAIKDDFN
+465 
-475 FNEIKIARFPADDKS
+475 
-490 VFITEYEVLGGKKRT
+490 YKR
-505 KLYLNTEFFT
+505 E
-515 GNTLESL
+515 
-522 DKMCYGYYT
+522 
-531 SGWWKSKTVGDLVS
+531 
-545 HEIMH
+545 
-550 ARINYCNSFEKVERL
+550 
-565 YSELKDDA
+565 
-573 RTSGFCRLVDN
+573 
-584 DPAEFLNEMY
+584 
-594 VAMCNSEKV
+594 
-603 DQKYVEVFNEYVKEF
+603 
-618 LGG
+618 

>member
-1 MIIPEQFQEIGETL
+1 MITPEQFQEIGETL

-42 KKLLTGTDEW
+42 EKLLTGTDEW

-76 KSQQEIAKIFKDS
+76 KSQQEIAKIFKGS

-132 TTAGTTNQAFID
+132 TTAGATNQAFIG

-161 AAMLEG
+161 AAMLDGIKE
-167 VKALGQLQPTV
+167 LGQVQPIV

-221 VSQHVGARVS
+221 VSQHLGARVS
-231 DTDPIAD
+231 DTDSIAD

-245 VYCIA
+245 VYCID
-250 GKDTQFDNLLD
+250 GKDAQFDNLLD

-306 LSQAQRAMERRIRAQ
+306 LSQTQRAMERRIRAQ
-321 KRKCAALHTAVKNC
+321 KRKCTALHTAVKNC

-342 KLQEKYAQS
+342 KLQEKYVQS

-356 EQNAAYTKFC
+356 DQNAAYTKFC
-366 ADSDL
+366 ADNDL

-381 GWDRSAASTASAAT
+381 GWDRSAASTASAA
-395 RARQKIDDAQ
+395 ARQSWTSAEAVDARQ
-405 NLPVPV
+405 VQTQQAPPVQAPPV
-411 TKAVEN
+411 IAKLDVQRYSCVAEHIRSSDVILTEKQKEHIIERRGKEFYDKYSPYFKEIIENPDYIFKDKKFENTAIASKTISLDSKNISVVVRIAVEGDEPWRKSSVITVMCEN
-417 PEKSGTIISIRKP
+417 EKRYRQRVRNNII
-430 VEIPDDLEH
+430 L
-439 LLKAETNF
+439 
-447 DGKDIDVK
+447 
-455 VLQAIDDSIS
+455 
-465 ASKAIKDDFN
+465 
-475 FNEIKIARFPADDKS
+475 
-490 VFITEYEVLGGKKRT
+490 YKR
-505 KLYLNTEFFT
+505 E
-515 GNTLESL
+515 
-522 DKMCYGYYT
+522 
-531 SGWWKSKTVGDLVS
+531 
-545 HEIMH
+545 
-550 ARINYCNSFEKVERL
+550 
-565 YSELKDDA
+565 
-573 RTSGFCRLVDN
+573 
-584 DPAEFLNEMY
+584 
-594 VAMCNSEKV
+594 
-603 DQKYVEVFNEYVKEF
+603 
-618 LGG
+618 

>member
-1 MIIPEQFQEIGETL
+1 MITPEQFQEIGETL

-42 KKLLTGTDEW
+42 EKLLTGTDEW
-52 QAWVLEQAGGNLDEI
+52 QAWVLKQAGGNLDEI

-107 LSPGMMAIITDAY
+107 LSSGMMAIITDAY

-132 TTAGTTNQAFID
+132 TTASATNQAFID

-167 VKALGQLQPTV
+167 IKELGQVQPIV

-221 VSQHVGARVS
+221 VSQHLGARVS

-245 VYCIA
+245 VYCID
-250 GKDTQFDNLLD
+250 GKDAQFDNLLD

-306 LSQAQRAMERRIRAQ
+306 LSQTQRAMERRIRAQ
-321 KRKCAALHTAVKNC
+321 KRKCTALHTAVKNC
-335 EDPAAKA
+335 EDPAGKA
-342 KLQEKYAQS
+342 KLQEKYTQS
-351 AKRLQ
+351 AKHLQ
-356 EQNAAYTKFC
+356 DQNAAYAKFC
-366 ADSDL
+366 EENDL

-381 GWDRSAASTASAAT
+381 GWDHSAASTASAA
-395 RARQKIDDAQ
+395 ARQSWTSAEAVDARQ
-405 NLPVPV
+405 VQTQQAPPVQAPPV
-411 TKAVEN
+411 QAPPVQAPPVIAKLDVQRYSCVAENIRSSDVILTEKQKEHIIERRGKEFYDKYSPYFKEIIENPDYIFKDKKYENTAIASKTISLNSKNISVVVRIAVEGDEPWRKSSVITVMCEN
-417 PEKSGTIISIRKP
+417 EKRYRQRVRNNII
-430 VEIPDDLEH
+430 L
-439 LLKAETNF
+439 
-447 DGKDIDVK
+447 
-455 VLQAIDDSIS
+455 
-465 ASKAIKDDFN
+465 
-475 FNEIKIARFPADDKS
+475 
-490 VFITEYEVLGGKKRT
+490 YKR
-505 KLYLNTEFFT
+505 E
-515 GNTLESL
+515 
-522 DKMCYGYYT
+522 
-531 SGWWKSKTVGDLVS
+531 
-545 HEIMH
+545 
-550 ARINYCNSFEKVERL
+550 
-565 YSELKDDA
+565 
-573 RTSGFCRLVDN
+573 
-584 DPAEFLNEMY
+584 
-594 VAMCNSEKV
+594 
-603 DQKYVEVFNEYVKEF
+603 
-618 LGG
+618 

>member
-1 MIIPEQFQEIGETL
+1 MITPEQFQEIGETL

-28 DMIERFMIRFGRGE
+28 DMIERFMIRFGRGKE
-42 KKLLTGTDEW
+42 KLLTGTDEW
-52 QAWVLEQAGGNLDEI
+52 QAWVLKQAGGNLEEI
-67 QKALAKSTG
+67 QKTLAKSTG

-107 LSPGMMAIITDAY
+107 LSSGMMAIITDAY

-132 TTAGTTNQAFID
+132 TTAGATNQAFID

-167 VKALGQLQPTV
+167 IKELGQVQPIV

-221 VSQHVGARVS
+221 VSQHLGARVS

-245 VYCIA
+245 VYCID
-250 GKDTQFDNLLD
+250 GKDAQFDNLLD

-283 FLPGVSQNHNKP
+283 FLPGVSRNNNKT

-306 LSQAQRAMERRIRAQ
+306 LSQTQRAMERRIRAQ
-321 KRKCAALHTAVKNC
+321 KRKCTALHTAVKNC

-356 EQNAAYTKFC
+356 DQNAAYTKFC
-366 ADSDL
+366 ADNDL

-381 GWDRSAASTASAAT
+381 GWDRSAASTASAAVRGGQNKT
-395 RARQKIDDAQ
+395 VENFENGGMIKSIRIDDIKSAISGATVKEEVAAKIYDVLNDHDALRLYDNAVVK
-405 NLPVPV
+405 NLGQGIVFQTDV
-411 TKAVEN
+411 QKAGTFFKVVFVINEDVVGGKTVDEINIMFESAWNTVANDFDDAVIHEMYHSKLIQGLNYSQLEN
-417 PEKSGTIISIRKP
+417 LYDELDYTHINGLSKTAYIDGAECI
-430 VEIPDDLEH
+430 
-439 LLKAETNF
+439 AET
-447 DGKDIDVK
+447 G
-455 VLQAIDDSIS
+455 VLIERGE
-465 ASKAIKDDFN
+465 K
-475 FNEIKIARFPADDKS
+475 
-490 VFITEYEVLGGKKRT
+490 
-505 KLYLNTEFFT
+505 
-515 GNTLESL
+515 
-522 DKMCYGYYT
+522 
-531 SGWWKSKTVGDLVS
+531 
-545 HEIMH
+545 
-550 ARINYCNSFEKVERL
+550 EKVPKEALALFERFFG
-565 YSELKDDA
+565 E
-573 RTSGFCRLVDN
+573 T
-584 DPAEFLNEMY
+584 
-594 VAMCNSEKV
+594 
-603 DQKYVEVFNEYVKEF
+603 
-618 LGG
+618 

>member
-1 MIIPEQFQEIGETL
+1 MITPEQFQEIGETL

-52 QAWVLEQAGGNLDEI
+52 QAWVLKQAGGNLDEI

-107 LSPGMMAIITDAY
+107 LSPRMMAIITDAY

-132 TTAGTTNQAFID
+132 TTAGATNQAFID
-144 ICDAAYWK
+144 ICDDAYWK

-167 VKALGQLQPTV
+167 VNALGRLQPIV

-221 VSQHVGARVS
+221 VSQHLGARVS

-250 GKDTQFDNLLD
+250 GKDAQFDNLLD

-283 FLPGVSQNHNKP
+283 FLPGVSRNNNKP

-306 LSQAQRAMERRIRAQ
+306 LSQTQRAMERRIRAQ
-321 KRKCAALHTAVKNC
+321 KRKCAALHTAVKSC
-335 EDPAAKA
+335 EDTAGKA

-356 EQNAAYTKFC
+356 DQNAAYTKFC
-366 ADSDL
+366 ADNDL

-381 GWDRSAASTASAAT
+381 GWDHSAASTASAA
-395 RARQKIDDAQ
+395 ARQSWTSAEAVDARQ
-405 NLPVPV
+405 VQTQQAPPVQAPPV
-411 TKAVEN
+411 QAPPVQAPPVQAPPVIAKLDVQRYSCVAEHIRSSDVILTEKQKEHIIERRGKEFYDKYSPYFKEIIENPDYIFKDKKFENTAIASKTISLNSKNISVVVRIAVEGDEPWRKSSVITVMCEN
-417 PEKSGTIISIRKP
+417 EKRYRQRVRNNII
-430 VEIPDDLEH
+430 L
-439 LLKAETNF
+439 
-447 DGKDIDVK
+447 
-455 VLQAIDDSIS
+455 
-465 ASKAIKDDFN
+465 
-475 FNEIKIARFPADDKS
+475 
-490 VFITEYEVLGGKKRT
+490 YKR
-505 KLYLNTEFFT
+505 E
-515 GNTLESL
+515 
-522 DKMCYGYYT
+522 
-531 SGWWKSKTVGDLVS
+531 
-545 HEIMH
+545 
-550 ARINYCNSFEKVERL
+550 
-565 YSELKDDA
+565 
-573 RTSGFCRLVDN
+573 
-584 DPAEFLNEMY
+584 
-594 VAMCNSEKV
+594 
-603 DQKYVEVFNEYVKEF
+603 
-618 LGG
+618 

>member
-1 MIIPEQFQEIGETL
+1 MITPEQFQEIGETL

-42 KKLLTGTDEW
+42 EKLLTGTDEW
-52 QAWVLEQAGGNLDEI
+52 QAWVLKQAGGNLDEI

-98 EAAAVTFSG
+98 EAAAVTFSS
-107 LSPGMMAIITDAY
+107 LSPRMMAIITDAY

-132 TTAGTTNQAFID
+132 TTAGATNQAFIG
-144 ICDAAYWK
+144 ICDDAYWK

-167 VKALGQLQPTV
+167 VKALGQVQPIV

-221 VSQHVGARVS
+221 VSQHLGARVS

-283 FLPGVSQNHNKP
+283 FLPGVSRNNNKP

-306 LSQAQRAMERRIRAQ
+306 LSQTQRAMERRIRAQ
-321 KRKCAALHTAVKNC
+321 KRKCAALHTAVKSC
-335 EDPAAKA
+335 EDTAGKA

-356 EQNAAYTKFC
+356 DQNAAYTKFC
-366 ADSDL
+366 ADNDL

-381 GWDRSAASTASAAT
+381 GWDHSAASTASAA
-395 RARQKIDDAQ
+395 ARQSWTSAEAVDARQ
-405 NLPVPV
+405 VQTQQAPPVQAPPV
-411 TKAVEN
+411 IAKLDVQRYSCVAEHIRSSDVILTEKQKEHIIERRGKEFYDKYSPYFKEIIENPDYIFKDKKFENTAIASKTISLNSKNISVVVRIAVEGDEPWRKSSVITVMCEN
-417 PEKSGTIISIRKP
+417 EKRYRQRVRNNII
-430 VEIPDDLEH
+430 L
-439 LLKAETNF
+439 
-447 DGKDIDVK
+447 
-455 VLQAIDDSIS
+455 
-465 ASKAIKDDFN
+465 
-475 FNEIKIARFPADDKS
+475 
-490 VFITEYEVLGGKKRT
+490 YKR
-505 KLYLNTEFFT
+505 E
-515 GNTLESL
+515 
-522 DKMCYGYYT
+522 
-531 SGWWKSKTVGDLVS
+531 
-545 HEIMH
+545 
-550 ARINYCNSFEKVERL
+550 
-565 YSELKDDA
+565 
-573 RTSGFCRLVDN
+573 
-584 DPAEFLNEMY
+584 
-594 VAMCNSEKV
+594 
-603 DQKYVEVFNEYVKEF
+603 
-618 LGG
+618 

>member
-1 MIIPEQFQEIGETL
+1 MITPEQFQEIGETL

-42 KKLLTGTDEW
+42 EKLLTGTDEW
-52 QAWVLEQAGGNLDEI
+52 QAWVLEQAGGNMDEI
-67 QKALAKSTG
+67 QKALAKSAG

-98 EAAAVTFSG
+98 EAAAMTFSG

-132 TTAGTTNQAFID
+132 TTAGATNQAFID

-167 VKALGQLQPTV
+167 VKELGQLQPIV

-198 GVAQSSGNMTI
+198 GVSQSSGNMTI

-221 VSQHVGARVS
+221 VSQHLGARVS
-231 DTDPIAD
+231 DTDLIAD
-238 HAGWQGK
+238 HSGWQGK

-250 GKDTQFDNLLD
+250 GKDAQFDNLLD

-272 CGYNCRHSFTP
+272 CGYNCRHSFMP
-283 FLPGVSQNHNKP
+283 FLPGVSRNNNKP

-306 LSQAQRAMERRIRAQ
+306 LSQTQRAMERRIRAQ
-321 KRKCAALHTAVKNC
+321 KRKCTALHTAVKNC
-335 EDPAAKA
+335 EDPTAKA
-342 KLQEKYAQS
+342 KLQEKYTQS

-366 ADSDL
+366 ADNDL

-381 GWDRSAASTASAAT
+381 G
-395 RARQKIDDAQ
+395 
-405 NLPVPV
+405 
-411 TKAVEN
+411 
-417 PEKSGTIISIRKP
+417 
-430 VEIPDDLEH
+430 
-439 LLKAETNF
+439 
-447 DGKDIDVK
+447 
-455 VLQAIDDSIS
+455 
-465 ASKAIKDDFN
+465 
-475 FNEIKIARFPADDKS
+475 
-490 VFITEYEVLGGKKRT
+490 
-505 KLYLNTEFFT
+505 
-515 GNTLESL
+515 
-522 DKMCYGYYT
+522 
-531 SGWWKSKTVGDLVS
+531 
-545 HEIMH
+545 
-550 ARINYCNSFEKVERL
+550 
-565 YSELKDDA
+565 
-573 RTSGFCRLVDN
+573 
-584 DPAEFLNEMY
+584 
-594 VAMCNSEKV
+594 
-603 DQKYVEVFNEYVKEF
+603 
-618 LGG
+618 

>member
-1 MIIPEQFQEIGETL
+1 MITPEQFQEIGETL

-67 QKALAKSTG
+67 QKVLAKSTG
-76 KSQQEIAKIFKDS
+76 KSQQEIAKIFKNS

-132 TTAGTTNQAFID
+132 TTAGATNQAFID
-144 ICDAAYWK
+144 ICDVAYWK

-167 VKALGQLQPTV
+167 VNALGQVQPIV

-221 VSQHVGARVS
+221 VSQHLGARVS
-231 DTDPIAD
+231 DTDSIAD

-245 VYCIA
+245 VYCID
-250 GKDTQFDNLLD
+250 GKDAQFDNLLD

-295 IDTEANRRAYE
+295 IDTEANRRAYD
-306 LSQAQRAMERRIRAQ
+306 LSQTQRAMERRIRAQ
-321 KRKCAALHTAVKNC
+321 KRKCTALHTAVKNC

-366 ADSDL
+366 ADNDL
-371 KPYHERLAVA
+371 KTYHERLAVA
-381 GWDRSAASTASAAT
+381 GWDRSTASTASAA
-395 RARQKIDDAQ
+395 ARQSWTSAEAVDARQVQTQQAPPVQAPPVIAKLDAQ
-405 NLPVPV
+405 RYSCVAEHIRSSYVILTEKQKEHIIERRGKEFYDKYSPYF
-411 TKAVEN
+411 KEIIEN
-417 PEKSGTIISIRKP
+417 PDYI
-430 VEIPDDLEH
+430 
-439 LLKAETNF
+439 F
-447 DGKDIDVK
+447 KDK
-455 VLQAIDDSIS
+455 KFENTAI
-465 ASKAIKDDFN
+465 A
-475 FNEIKIARFPADDKS
+475 
-490 VFITEYEVLGGKKRT
+490 
-505 KLYLNTEFFT
+505 
-515 GNTLESL
+515 
-522 DKMCYGYYT
+522 
-531 SGWWKSKTVGDLVS
+531 SKTVSLNSKNISVVVRIAVEGDEPWRKSSVITVMC
-545 HEIMH
+545 ENAKRYRQRVRNNI
-550 ARINYCNSFEKVERL
+550 IL
-565 YSELKDDA
+565 YKRE
-573 RTSGFCRLVDN
+573 
-584 DPAEFLNEMY
+584 
-594 VAMCNSEKV
+594 
-603 DQKYVEVFNEYVKEF
+603 
-618 LGG
+618 

>member
-1 MIIPEQFQEIGETL
+1 MITPEQFQEIGETL

-107 LSPGMMAIITDAY
+107 LSSGMMAIIADAY

-132 TTAGTTNQAFID
+132 TTAGATNQAFID

-161 AAMLEG
+161 AAMLESI
-167 VKALGQLQPTV
+167 KELGQVQPIV

-221 VSQHVGARVS
+221 VSQHLGARVS

-245 VYCIA
+245 VYCID
-250 GKDTQFDNLLD
+250 GKDAQFDNLLD

-295 IDTEANRRAYE
+295 IDTEANRRVYE
-306 LSQAQRAMERRIRAQ
+306 LSQTQRAMERRIRAQ
-321 KRKCAALHTAVKNC
+321 KRKCTALHTAVKNC
-335 EDPAAKA
+335 EDPTAKA
-342 KLQEKYAQS
+342 KLQEKYTQS

-356 EQNAAYTKFC
+356 EQNVAYTKFC
-366 ADSDL
+366 ADNDL

-381 GWDRSAASTASAAT
+381 GWDRSAASTASAA
-395 RARQKIDDAQ
+395 ARQSWTSAEAVDARQ
-405 NLPVPV
+405 VQTQQAPPVQVPPV
-411 TKAVEN
+411 QAPPVIAKLDVQRYSCVAEHIRSSDVILTEKQKEHIIERRGKEFYDKYSPYFKEIIENPDYIFKDKKFENTAIASKTISLNSKNISVVVRIAVEGDEPWRKSSVITVMCEN
-417 PEKSGTIISIRKP
+417 EKRYRQRVRNNII
-430 VEIPDDLEH
+430 L
-439 LLKAETNF
+439 
-447 DGKDIDVK
+447 
-455 VLQAIDDSIS
+455 
-465 ASKAIKDDFN
+465 
-475 FNEIKIARFPADDKS
+475 
-490 VFITEYEVLGGKKRT
+490 YKR
-505 KLYLNTEFFT
+505 E
-515 GNTLESL
+515 
-522 DKMCYGYYT
+522 
-531 SGWWKSKTVGDLVS
+531 
-545 HEIMH
+545 
-550 ARINYCNSFEKVERL
+550 
-565 YSELKDDA
+565 
-573 RTSGFCRLVDN
+573 
-584 DPAEFLNEMY
+584 
-594 VAMCNSEKV
+594 
-603 DQKYVEVFNEYVKEF
+603 
-618 LGG
+618 

>member
-1 MIIPEQFQEIGETL
+1 MITPEQFQEIGETL

-52 QAWVLEQAGGNLDEI
+52 QAWVLKQAGGNLDEI

-107 LSPGMMAIITDAY
+107 LSPRMMAIITDAY
-120 ERTVGEISNITR
+120 ERTAGEISNITR
-132 TTAGTTNQAFID
+132 TTAGATNQAFID

-161 AAMLEG
+161 AAMLDGIKE
-167 VKALGQLQPTV
+167 LGQMQPIV

-221 VSQHVGARVS
+221 VSQHLGARVS

-245 VYCIA
+245 VYCID
-250 GKDTQFDNLLD
+250 GKGAQFDNLLD

-283 FLPGVSQNHNKP
+283 FLPGVSRNNNKP

-306 LSQAQRAMERRIRAQ
+306 LSQTQRAMERRIRAQ
-321 KRKCAALHTAVKNC
+321 KRKCAALHTAAKSC

-342 KLQEKYAQS
+342 KLREKYTQS

-366 ADSDL
+366 ADNDL

-381 GWDRSAASTASAAT
+381 GWDRSAASTASAAV
-395 RARQKIDDAQ
+395 REQKR
-405 NLPVPV
+405 V
-411 TKAVEN
+411 
-417 PEKSGTIISIRKP
+417 
-430 VEIPDDLEH
+430 
-439 LLKAETNF
+439 
-447 DGKDIDVK
+447 
-455 VLQAIDDSIS
+455 
-465 ASKAIKDDFN
+465 
-475 FNEIKIARFPADDKS
+475 
-490 VFITEYEVLGGKKRT
+490 
-505 KLYLNTEFFT
+505 
-515 GNTLESL
+515 
-522 DKMCYGYYT
+522 DKMIAEFNAEHMA
-531 SGWWKSKTVGDLVS
+531 K
-545 HEIMH
+545 
-550 ARINYCNSFEKVERL
+550 
-565 YSELKDDA
+565 
-573 RTSGFCRLVDN
+573 
-584 DPAEFLNEMY
+584 DPAELLP
-594 VAMCNSEKV
+594 KH
-603 DQKYVEVFNEYVKEF
+603 EYAHGVKEKLLNYSLNMKEGASGRDKAVVF
-618 LGG
+618 QAALGYNANNYELLMQEIMAGVGRYKASGKTTTEHGEKFTVRMLVKGANGRYVPIRTGWIIAPEDRAPRMTTAFVDR

>member
-1 MIIPEQFQEIGETL
+1 MITPEQFQEIGETL

-52 QAWVLEQAGGNLDEI
+52 QAWVLKQAGGNLDEI

-98 EAAAVTFSG
+98 EAAAVTFSS
-107 LSPGMMAIITDAY
+107 LSPRMMAIITDAY

-132 TTAGTTNQAFID
+132 TTAGATNQAFIG
-144 ICDAAYWK
+144 ICDDAYWK

-167 VKALGQLQPTV
+167 VKALGQVQPIV

-221 VSQHVGARVS
+221 VSQHLGARVS

-250 GKDTQFDNLLD
+250 GKDAQFDNLLD

-283 FLPGVSQNHNKP
+283 FLPGVSRNNNKP

-306 LSQAQRAMERRIRAQ
+306 LSQTQRAMERRIRAQ
-321 KRKCAALHTAVKNC
+321 KRKCAALHTAVKSC
-335 EDPAAKA
+335 EDTAGKA

-356 EQNAAYTKFC
+356 DQNAAYTKFC
-366 ADSDL
+366 ADNDL

-381 GWDRSAASTASAAT
+381 GWDHSAASTASAA
-395 RARQKIDDAQ
+395 ARQSWTSAEAVDARQ
-405 NLPVPV
+405 VQTQQAPPVQAPPV
-411 TKAVEN
+411 QAPPVQAPPVQAPPVQAPPVQAPPVIAKLDVQRYSCVAEHIRSSDVILTEKQKEHIIERRGKEFYDKYSPYFKEIIENPDYIFKDKKFENTAIASKTISLNSKNISVVVRIAVEGDEPWRKSSVITVMCEN
-417 PEKSGTIISIRKP
+417 EKRYRQRVRNNI
-430 VEIPDDLEH
+430 
-439 LLKAETNF
+439 
-447 DGKDIDVK
+447 
-455 VLQAIDDSIS
+455 VL
-465 ASKAIKDDFN
+465 
-475 FNEIKIARFPADDKS
+475 
-490 VFITEYEVLGGKKRT
+490 YKR
-505 KLYLNTEFFT
+505 E
-515 GNTLESL
+515 
-522 DKMCYGYYT
+522 
-531 SGWWKSKTVGDLVS
+531 
-545 HEIMH
+545 
-550 ARINYCNSFEKVERL
+550 
-565 YSELKDDA
+565 
-573 RTSGFCRLVDN
+573 
-584 DPAEFLNEMY
+584 
-594 VAMCNSEKV
+594 
-603 DQKYVEVFNEYVKEF
+603 
-618 LGG
+618 

>member
-1 MIIPEQFQEIGETL
+1 MITPEQFQEIGETL

-42 KKLLTGTDEW
+42 EKLLTGTDEW
-52 QAWVLEQAGGNLDEI
+52 QAWVLKQAGGNLDEI

-107 LSPGMMAIITDAY
+107 LSSGMMAIITDAY

-132 TTAGTTNQAFID
+132 TTAGATNQAFID

-167 VKALGQLQPTV
+167 VKALGQVQPIV

-209 QQCKDMGWNHVL
+209 QKCKDMGWNHVL
-221 VSQHVGARVS
+221 VSQHLGARVS

-245 VYCIA
+245 VYCID
-250 GKDTQFDNLLD
+250 GKDAQFDNLLD

-295 IDTEANRRAYE
+295 IDTEANRHAYE
-306 LSQAQRAMERRIRAQ
+306 LSQTQRAMERRIRAQ
-321 KRKCAALHTAVKNC
+321 KRKCTALHTAVKNC
-335 EDPAAKA
+335 EDPAGKV
-342 KLQEKYAQS
+342 KLQEKYTQS
-351 AKRLQ
+351 AKHLQ
-356 EQNAAYTKFC
+356 DQNAAYAKFC
-366 ADSDL
+366 EENDL

-381 GWDRSAASTASAAT
+381 GWDHSAASTASAA
-395 RARQKIDDAQ
+395 ARQSWTSAEAVDARQ
-405 NLPVPV
+405 VQTQQAPPVQAPPV
-411 TKAVEN
+411 IAKLDVQRYSCVAEHIRSSDVILTEKQKEHIIERRGKEFYDKYSPYFKEIIENPDYIFKDKKYENTAIASKTISLNSKNISVVVRIAVEGDEPWRKSSVITVMCEN
-417 PEKSGTIISIRKP
+417 EKRYRQRVRNNII
-430 VEIPDDLEH
+430 L
-439 LLKAETNF
+439 
-447 DGKDIDVK
+447 
-455 VLQAIDDSIS
+455 
-465 ASKAIKDDFN
+465 
-475 FNEIKIARFPADDKS
+475 
-490 VFITEYEVLGGKKRT
+490 YKR
-505 KLYLNTEFFT
+505 E
-515 GNTLESL
+515 
-522 DKMCYGYYT
+522 
-531 SGWWKSKTVGDLVS
+531 
-545 HEIMH
+545 
-550 ARINYCNSFEKVERL
+550 
-565 YSELKDDA
+565 
-573 RTSGFCRLVDN
+573 
-584 DPAEFLNEMY
+584 
-594 VAMCNSEKV
+594 
-603 DQKYVEVFNEYVKEF
+603 
-618 LGG
+618 

>member
-1 MIIPEQFQEIGETL
+1 MITPEQFQEIGETL

-42 KKLLTGTDEW
+42 EKLLTGTDEW
-52 QAWVLEQAGGNLDEI
+52 QAWVLKQAGGNLDEI

-107 LSPGMMAIITDAY
+107 LSSGMMAIITDAY

-132 TTAGTTNQAFID
+132 TTAGATNQAFID

-167 VKALGQLQPTV
+167 IKELGQVQPIV

-221 VSQHVGARVS
+221 VSQHLGARVS

-245 VYCIA
+245 VYCID
-250 GKDTQFDNLLD
+250 GKDAQFDNLLD

-306 LSQAQRAMERRIRAQ
+306 LSQTQRAMERRIRAQ
-321 KRKCAALHTAVKNC
+321 KRKCTALHTAVKNC
-335 EDPAAKA
+335 EDPAGKA
-342 KLQEKYAQS
+342 KLQEKYTQS
-351 AKRLQ
+351 AKHLQ
-356 EQNAAYTKFC
+356 DQNAAYAKFC
-366 ADSDL
+366 EENDL

-381 GWDRSAASTASAAT
+381 GWDHSAASTASAA
-395 RARQKIDDAQ
+395 ARQSWTSAEAVDARQ
-405 NLPVPV
+405 VQTQQAPPVQAPPV
-411 TKAVEN
+411 QAPPVQAPPVQAPPVQAPPVIAKLDVQRYSCVAEHIRSSDVILTEKQKEHIIERRGKEFYDKYSPYFKEIIENPDYIFKDKKYENTAIASKTISLNSKNISVVVRIAVEGDEPWRKSSVITVMCEN
-417 PEKSGTIISIRKP
+417 EKRYRQRVRNNII
-430 VEIPDDLEH
+430 L
-439 LLKAETNF
+439 
-447 DGKDIDVK
+447 
-455 VLQAIDDSIS
+455 
-465 ASKAIKDDFN
+465 
-475 FNEIKIARFPADDKS
+475 
-490 VFITEYEVLGGKKRT
+490 YKR
-505 KLYLNTEFFT
+505 E
-515 GNTLESL
+515 
-522 DKMCYGYYT
+522 
-531 SGWWKSKTVGDLVS
+531 
-545 HEIMH
+545 
-550 ARINYCNSFEKVERL
+550 
-565 YSELKDDA
+565 
-573 RTSGFCRLVDN
+573 
-584 DPAEFLNEMY
+584 
-594 VAMCNSEKV
+594 
-603 DQKYVEVFNEYVKEF
+603 
-618 LGG
+618 

>member
-1 MIIPEQFQEIGETL
+1 MITPEQFQEIGETL

-42 KKLLTGTDEW
+42 EKLLTGTDEW

-76 KSQQEIAKIFKDS
+76 KSQQEIAKIFKGS

-132 TTAGTTNQAFID
+132 TTAGATNQAFIG

-161 AAMLEG
+161 AAMLDGIKE
-167 VKALGQLQPTV
+167 LGQVQPIV

-221 VSQHVGARVS
+221 VSQHLGARAS

-245 VYCIA
+245 VYCID
-250 GKDTQFDNLLD
+250 GKDAQFDNLLD

-283 FLPGVSQNHNKP
+283 FLPGVSRNNNKT

-306 LSQAQRAMERRIRAQ
+306 LSQTQRAMERRIRAQ
-321 KRKCAALHTAVKNC
+321 KRKCTALHTAVKNC

-356 EQNAAYTKFC
+356 DQNAAYTKFC
-366 ADSDL
+366 ADNDL

-381 GWDRSAASTASAAT
+381 GWDRSAASTASAAVRGGQNKT
-395 RARQKIDDAQ
+395 VENFENGGMIKSIRIDDIKSAISGATVKEEVAAKIYDVLNDHDALRLYDNAVVK
-405 NLPVPV
+405 NLGQGIVFQTDV
-411 TKAVEN
+411 QKAGTFFKVVFVINEDVVGGKTVDEINIMFESAWNTVANDFDDAVIHEMYHSKLIQGLNYSQLEN
-417 PEKSGTIISIRKP
+417 LYDELDYTHINGLSKTAYIDGAECI
-430 VEIPDDLEH
+430 
-439 LLKAETNF
+439 AET
-447 DGKDIDVK
+447 G
-455 VLQAIDDSIS
+455 VLIERGE
-465 ASKAIKDDFN
+465 K
-475 FNEIKIARFPADDKS
+475 
-490 VFITEYEVLGGKKRT
+490 
-505 KLYLNTEFFT
+505 
-515 GNTLESL
+515 
-522 DKMCYGYYT
+522 
-531 SGWWKSKTVGDLVS
+531 
-545 HEIMH
+545 
-550 ARINYCNSFEKVERL
+550 EKVPKEALALFERFFG
-565 YSELKDDA
+565 E
-573 RTSGFCRLVDN
+573 T
-584 DPAEFLNEMY
+584 
-594 VAMCNSEKV
+594 
-603 DQKYVEVFNEYVKEF
+603 
-618 LGG
+618 

>member
-1 MIIPEQFQEIGETL
+1 MITPEQFQEIGETL

-42 KKLLTGTDEW
+42 EKLLTGTDEW
-52 QAWVLEQAGGNLDEI
+52 QAWVLKQAGGNLDEI

-107 LSPGMMAIITDAY
+107 LSSGMMAIITDAY

-132 TTAGTTNQAFID
+132 TTAGATNQAFIG
-144 ICDAAYWK
+144 ICDDAYWK

-167 VKALGQLQPTV
+167 IKELGQVQPIV

-221 VSQHVGARVS
+221 VSQHLGARVS

-245 VYCIA
+245 VYCID
-250 GKDTQFDNLLD
+250 GKDAQFDNLLD

-306 LSQAQRAMERRIRAQ
+306 LSQTQRAMERRIRAQ
-321 KRKCAALHTAVKNC
+321 KRKCTALHTAVKNC
-335 EDPAAKA
+335 EDPAGKA
-342 KLQEKYAQS
+342 KLQEKYTQS
-351 AKRLQ
+351 AKHLQ
-356 EQNAAYTKFC
+356 DQNAAYAKFC
-366 ADSDL
+366 EENDL

-381 GWDRSAASTASAAT
+381 GWDHSAASTASAA
-395 RARQKIDDAQ
+395 ARQSWTSAEAVDARQ
-405 NLPVPV
+405 VQTQQAPPVQAPPV
-411 TKAVEN
+411 QAPPVQAPPVQAPPVIAKLDVQRYSCVAEHIRSSDVILTEKQKEHIIERRGKEFYDKYSPYFKEIIENPDYIFKDKKYENTAIASKTISLNSKNISVVVRIAVEGDEPWRKSSVITVMCEN
-417 PEKSGTIISIRKP
+417 EKRYRQRVRNNII
-430 VEIPDDLEH
+430 L
-439 LLKAETNF
+439 
-447 DGKDIDVK
+447 
-455 VLQAIDDSIS
+455 
-465 ASKAIKDDFN
+465 
-475 FNEIKIARFPADDKS
+475 
-490 VFITEYEVLGGKKRT
+490 YKR
-505 KLYLNTEFFT
+505 E
-515 GNTLESL
+515 
-522 DKMCYGYYT
+522 
-531 SGWWKSKTVGDLVS
+531 
-545 HEIMH
+545 
-550 ARINYCNSFEKVERL
+550 
-565 YSELKDDA
+565 
-573 RTSGFCRLVDN
+573 
-584 DPAEFLNEMY
+584 
-594 VAMCNSEKV
+594 
-603 DQKYVEVFNEYVKEF
+603 
-618 LGG
+618 